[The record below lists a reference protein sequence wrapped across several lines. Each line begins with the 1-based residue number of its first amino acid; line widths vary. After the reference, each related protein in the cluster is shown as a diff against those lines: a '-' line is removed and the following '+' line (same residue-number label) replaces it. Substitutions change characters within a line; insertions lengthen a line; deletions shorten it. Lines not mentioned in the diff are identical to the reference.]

1 MKLFLFIRTLR
12 HKWNAL
18 VIRRLRKVGIFKRLN
33 ISFLVLLL
41 TSAFFLTFFS
51 FFQYSREISLNLD
64 PIYHYV
70 STECR
75 SENPGHHERLR
86 KYCSEFL

>member
-1 MKLFLFIRTLR
+1 MKLFTFIRTLR

-41 TSAFFLTFFS
+41 TSAFFSDVFFILS
-51 FFQYSREISLNLD
+51 VFQRDQPE
-64 PIYHYV
+64 P
-70 STECR
+70 
-75 SENPGHHERLR
+75 
-86 KYCSEFL
+86 

>member
-1 MKLFLFIRTLR
+1 MKLFTFIRTLR

-64 PIYHYV
+64 RYTTMLVQNAGLKIQD
-70 STECR
+70 TM
-75 SENPGHHERLR
+75 
-86 KYCSEFL
+86 KD